1 MSFLFLLLCTV
12 FDLVLVASMAFLYER
27 AVCVH
32 RGRRFQIK
40 GWRVAALVCFAASL
54 FAIAF
59 LTGGQGLPM
68 TQFVPRVEWRPFAN
82 LPSGWL
88 QYALNVVLF
97 LPVGFFLRLLYSRY
111 KSYRRVAAYGL
122 CFSLYIEIVQM
133 FGFGLTDINDLLMNT
148 LGAVMGALLG
158 RIAVK
163 LLPLLKSCSDSRAE
177 PFSPFEAEW
186 ALVLTWLVN
195 LCVMPK
201 ILQGMISVGL
211 L

>member
-12 FDLVLVASMAFLYER
+12 FDLVLVVGMAFLYER
-27 AVCVH
+27 AVCAH
-32 RGRRFQIK
+32 RGRSFQIK
-40 GWRVAALVCFAASL
+40 PWRVVALVCFAASL
-54 FAIAF
+54 FVIAF

-82 LPSGWL
+82 LPRGWL

-111 KSYRRVAAYGL
+111 RHFLRVAVYGL

-133 FGFGLTDINDLLMNT
+133 FGFGLSDVNDLLMNT
-148 LGAVMGALLG
+148 LGAVFGAMLGAL
-158 RIAVK
+158 AVK
-163 LLPLLKSCSDSRAE
+163 IFPSLKSCSDSHAE

-195 LCVMPK
+195 LCVMPQ
-201 ILQGMISVGL
+201 ILQGMIGVGL